1 MNETDTLV
9 ALINTTT
16 QIELAMRGD
25 GLGFH
30 FAFSPAGM
38 QRCTRKILIGTVVYM
53 PVVLKC
59 FRLYVD
65 NRDNAYFVVPCGCSS
80 KPAQVELK

>member
-9 ALINTTT
+9 ALINITT
-16 QIELAMRGD
+16 QIELAMKGD
-25 GLGFH
+25 GLH

-38 QRCTRKILIGTVVYM
+38 QRYTRKILIGTVVYM

-59 FRLYVD
+59 FRLDVD
-65 NRDNAYFVVPCGCSS
+65 NRDNAYFVVPWGI
-80 KPAQVELK
+80 